1 MELSVK
7 EIQPTKCEPAT
18 KNEAPKSQ
26 LTTSNTGTGFLLS
39 DIQGEETLNLATKI
53 AQVLTNVIESRKLYE
68 VINGKKYV
76 RVDGW
81 AALGGMVGIF
91 GRVTEIQEKE
101 IGNKYEVIAK
111 AEAVAVKTGSVI
123 STAYSGC
130 SNSEKNWQGRDKYAI
145 RSMAQTR
152 ALGKVLKLCLS
163 WVMTLAGYETTPAEE
178 MISNNEP
185 QPKKIITTTKKTTST
200 QQKTTP
206 TTTRFLN
213 KELLEHLNLLK
224 RKIWTDEIIANED
237 LKKILIKLTGKQSFK
252 QVTNEELSKVI
263 KELEQIDDQT
273 FKQAQILLLENPE
286 KEKIWQEIEKLGY
299 GSWSEMPLNL
309 REKIYH
315 QFRQKEVT
323 NNA

>member
-18 KNEAPKSQ
+18 NNEAPKSQ
-26 LTTSNTGTGFLLS
+26 LATSNTGTGFLLS
-39 DIQGEETLNLATKI
+39 DIQGEEALNLATKI

-111 AEAVAVKTGSVI
+111 AEAIAVRTGSVI

-130 SNSEKNWQGRDKYAI
+130 SNSERNWQGRDKYAI

-178 MISNNEP
+178 MIANNEP
-185 QPKKIITTTKKTTST
+185 QPKKIITTTKKA
-200 QQKTTP
+200 TP
-206 TTTRFLN
+206 TTTSSLN

-286 KEKIWQEIEKLGY
+286 KEKILQEIEKLGY
-299 GSWSEMPLNL
+299 GSWSEMPLAL
-309 REKIYH
+309 REKFYH